1 MNQSFDLLQAPWIPC
16 MQADG
21 APVELGLRDTLAQ
34 AHNLRELHGESP
46 LVTAALYRLLLAVLH
61 RVFGPAG
68 YAEWAG
74 LWQTRRWDPA
84 RLDAYL
90 ERWRSRFNLFD
101 PQHPFYQAPDAR
113 VKPKP
118 VNSLILDAAF
128 GNKATLFDHHTDAEG
143 ITLSPAQ
150 SARVLITA
158 QAFGLAGT
166 LGSTMHFTDGSC
178 ARGILFLVEG
188 ETLFETLALNL
199 LRYPDDGVIPTS
211 PDDCP
216 AWEMDDPFTP
226 DRSHPRGYL
235 DYLTWQSR
243 RIMLL
248 PEATQDGV
256 VVRQMTL
263 APALRLS
270 ADVLDPMKHY
280 RRDEKRGPLVL
291 RFNEER
297 ALWRDSAALF
307 RLSDEGYRAPRAFW
321 WLAEL
326 IGQDCLP
333 REQPRR
339 YLALGMANDQARV
352 DFYRSEHMPLLL
364 DYLQDKELVDRL
376 DDALKMAEAARSQLW
391 GAAYTLATFLLS
403 PHSDTG
409 TEHQPARKD
418 LDSLTSQWAIERDYW
433 SRLEIHFHRML
444 VALPNDVEG
453 TLADWRETLRRTAQA
468 ALNRVA
474 TDLEH
479 DSRNLKAT
487 VRARD
492 QLKAGLR
499 KILPD

>member
-21 APVELGLRDTLAQ
+21 VPVKMGLRDTLAQ

-74 LWQTRRWDPA
+74 LWQARRWDPA

-90 ERWRSRFNLFD
+90 ERWRSRFDLFD

-118 VNSLILDAAF
+118 LNSLILDAAF

-150 SARVLITA
+150 SAWTLVTA

-199 LRYPDDGVIPTS
+199 LRYPDDGVMPHS
-211 PDDCP
+211 SDDCP

-352 DFYRSEHMPLLL
+352 DFYRSEHMPLPL
-364 DYLQDKELVDRL
+364 DYLQNKELVDRL
-376 DDALKMAEAARSQLW
+376 DDALRMAEDVRSQLW
-391 GAAYTLATFLLS
+391 GAAYALATFLLS
-403 PHSDTG
+403 PHSDASTA
-409 TEHQPARKD
+409 HQPARKD
-418 LDSLTSQWAIERDYW
+418 LNNLTTQWAIERDYW
-433 SRLEIHFHRML
+433 SRLEVHFYRVL
-444 VALPNDVEG
+444 VTLPNDVEG
-453 TLADWRETLRRTAQA
+453 TLADWRETLYRTAQA
-468 ALNRVA
+468 AFNRVA
-474 TDLEH
+474 SDLEH
-479 DSRNLKAT
+479 DPRNLKAT
-487 VRARD
+487 VRARG
-492 QLKAGLR
+492 QLVAGLR
-499 KILPD
+499 EVLRD